1 MIPGGFSLSGP
12 LLMEGALGT
21 RLRSEYGLTFDP
33 HVAMAALCLTE
44 KGRAAL
50 RTLWGE
56 YLGIA
61 HEHGLPFLAAT
72 PTRRAGRERMEE
84 GGYGTELFAANT
96 ALLKEIRAE
105 SGYVMYIGGLMG
117 SRGDAYTGAGAPGRD
132 EARDFH
138 AWQAEALHGAGVDF
152 LYAALMP
159 ALPESEGMAAAMGS
173 TGLPCL
179 FSFTLRRDGRL
190 PDGTALSDAICRV
203 DEACARAGCKAPLC
217 YMTNCVHPRLVREA
231 LLRPFNR
238 TDAVQRRFRGIQ
250 ANASPL
256 DMEVLDGA
264 DGTVTSPPEEWAQEM
279 AALRD
284 IMDVSIWGGCCGTDG
299 RHLAALAELAQ
310 AQDENTHGVGL
321 HKPQA

>member
-1 MIPGGFSLSGP
+1 
-12 LLMEGALGT
+12 MEGALGT

-152 LYAALMP
+152 RLCR
-159 ALPESEGMAAAMGS
+159 GFGS
-173 TGLPCL
+173 
-179 FSFTLRRDGRL
+179 RR
-190 PDGTALSDAICRV
+190 I
-203 DEACARAGCKAPLC
+203 
-217 YMTNCVHPRLVREA
+217 
-231 LLRPFNR
+231 
-238 TDAVQRRFRGIQ
+238 
-250 ANASPL
+250 
-256 DMEVLDGA
+256 
-264 DGTVTSPPEEWAQEM
+264 
-279 AALRD
+279 
-284 IMDVSIWGGCCGTDG
+284 
-299 RHLAALAELAQ
+299 
-310 AQDENTHGVGL
+310 
-321 HKPQA
+321 